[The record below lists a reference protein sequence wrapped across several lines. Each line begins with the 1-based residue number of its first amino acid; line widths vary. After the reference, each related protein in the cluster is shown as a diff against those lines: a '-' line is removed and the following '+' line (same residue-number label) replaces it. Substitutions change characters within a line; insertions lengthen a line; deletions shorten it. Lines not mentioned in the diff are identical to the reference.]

1 MYSIIGGDG
10 KTYGPV
16 PPAEIERWIREGRA
30 DGRTKVKKEG
40 EAEWR
45 ELGTIEDFYP
55 KAVTTPPTLGRSAA
69 PRQVSI
75 QSGLGV
81 RSCIAAGWRVY
92 RQDPGESPG
101 SWSLRFW
108 HSF

>member
-30 DGRTKVKKEG
+30 DGKTKVKKEG

-55 KAVTTPPTLGRSAA
+55 KAASTPPTLGRSAG

-75 QSGLGV
+75 QSGSLP
-81 RSCIAAGWRVY
+81 AGGPIDRI
-92 RQDPGESPG
+92 PGESPG

-108 HSF
+108 RSF